1 MPQKYITNG
10 KRLNLNVGEDFDVS
24 GTIQASNIELTENT
38 FYNNLAAN
46 SDFVEN
52 LYNTIHDEQINIYS
66 KIINGCSTFKNQKGT
81 SFGNCSGCFVS
92 FDSSD
97 LQYGFFMTA
106 AHCVMEVDNETE
118 PPTLTTLTAAYVTNP
133 INNEWTPI
141 DVNNVYYDG
150 TADVALIRTDIDF
163 TDYSDYPL
171 QLSSTTP
178 QTGDVC
184 YIVGNPKKS
193 DDGSLST
200 GTIRDANYT
209 DPEGAQISPT
219 LYVDAPGHSGSSG
232 SPILNKEG
240 EIIGIFTFG
249 ISNFETLGGGSN
261 LWTLNQTLPVLY
273 SKVVDIIDTETNDT
287 NTETNDTNTE
297 TNDTILPRSIN
308 LRSID
313 ISPINTRKKYLGI
326 DWQVLNPFLMT
337 GYYST
342 GNFPNQGLQLWYAV
356 NELSPFYNILQQN
369 DLILSVS
376 DGTTEYELG
385 QLSHQTTLGI
395 MNYWYDVDEVTIKYI
410 RGDTTD
416 VVTVTVPFT
425 VTYADI
431 PQYMDQPLYGGSEEK
446 TLQLL

>member
-10 KRLNLNVGEDFDVS
+10 KRLNFNFGNNFDVS

-38 FYNNLAAN
+38 FYNNLATN

-52 LYNTIHDEQINIYS
+52 LYNTIHDEQINIFS
-66 KIINGCSTFKNQKGT
+66 KIMNGCSTFKSNKGT
-81 SFGNCSGCFVS
+81 TFGSCSGCFVS

-106 AHCVMEVDNETE
+106 AHCVMDVDNDTE

-133 INNEWTPI
+133 INSEWTSI
-141 DVNNVYYDG
+141 DVNNVFYDG

-184 YIVGNPKKS
+184 YVIGNPKKQ
-193 DDGSLST
+193 DDCSLST
-200 GTIRDANYT
+200 GIIRDVNYT
-209 DPEGAQISPT
+209 DPEGAQITPT

-240 EIIGIFTFG
+240 EIIGIYTFG
-249 ISNFETLGGGSN
+249 ASNFETLGGGSN
-261 LWTLNQTLPVLY
+261 LWTLNQTLPELY
-273 SKVVDIIDTETNDT
+273 SKAVDDTND
-287 NTETNDTNTE
+287 
-297 TNDTILPRSIN
+297 S
-308 LRSID
+308 
-313 ISPINTRKKYLGI
+313 SPINTRKKYLGI
-326 DWQVLNPFLMT
+326 DWQVLNPFFMT

-342 GNFPNQGLQLWYAV
+342 SDFPNQGLQLWNSV
-356 NELSPFYNILQQN
+356 NELSPFYDILQQN

-385 QLSHQTTLGI
+385 QLVNQTTPGI
-395 MNYWYDVDEVTIKYI
+395 MNYWYDVDEVIVKYI

-416 VVTVTVPFT
+416 IVTVSVPFT

-431 PQYMDQPLYGGSEEK
+431 PIYYDQPLYGGSEEK
-446 TLQLL
+446 QNRLL

>member
-1 MPQKYITNG
+1 MPQTYIKNG
-10 KRLNLNVGEDFDVS
+10 NRLNLNIGEDFDIS

-38 FYNNLAAN
+38 FYNNLATN

-66 KIINGCSTFKNQKGT
+66 KIINGCSTFKNFRGF
-81 SFGNCSGCFVS
+81 SLGNCSGCFVS
-92 FDSSD
+92 FDPSD

-106 AHCVMEVDNETE
+106 AHCVMEVDDETE
-118 PPTLTTLTAAYVTNP
+118 PPTLTTLRAAYVTNP

-163 TDYSDYPL
+163 TDYSGYPL

-184 YIVGNPKKS
+184 HIVGNPKKS
-193 DDGSLST
+193 DHGSLST

-209 DPEGAQISPT
+209 DPEGSQITPT

-240 EIIGIFTFG
+240 EIIGIYTFG
-249 ISNFETLGGGSN
+249 VSNFETLGGGSN
-261 LWTLNQTLPVLY
+261 LWTLNQTLPELY
-273 SKVVDIIDTETNDT
+273 SKAVDDTND
-287 NTETNDTNTE
+287 
-297 TNDTILPRSIN
+297 S
-308 LRSID
+308 
-313 ISPINTRKKYLGI
+313 SPINTRKKYLGI
-326 DWQVLNPFLMT
+326 DWQVLNPFFME

-342 GNFPNQGLQLWYAV
+342 GNFPNQGLQLWNSV

-431 PQYMDQPLYGGSEEK
+431 PQYMDQHLYGGSEEK
-446 TLQLL
+446 QIRLL